1 MGKQIE
7 NSENL
12 KKYQARLKELE
23 QEGALTPP
31 PILPDDELIRH
42 LAAEGN
48 QLLDIDA
55 KTSKKKT
62 VSHDKAK
69 LEAVLGLTSK
79 NPYIRARTAILLKYP
94 ADKRNAIKDMETS
107 GNINNFRYDAFVKE
121 VAALGDQL
129 SDKS

>member
-1 MGKQIE
+1 MGKQTE

-23 QEGALTPP
+23 QEGALTPS
-31 PILPDDELIRH
+31 PILSDDELIRH

-48 QLLDIDA
+48 QLLDMDA
-55 KTSKKKT
+55 KASKKNIT
-62 VSHDKAK
+62 QDKPK

-94 ADKRNAIKDMETS
+94 ADKRNSIKDMEQT
-107 GNINNFRYDAFVKE
+107 GNINNSRYDAFVKE
-121 VAALGDQL
+121 VVILGDQL